1 MPCCFGGKCT
11 INIKFS
17 KINNC
22 NFLFFLLK
30 DGLKHYI
37 FCPSSVMH
45 ITNPKLTSLGPNID
59 LYSLTHL
66 FIHSFI
72 TASTVYIQQKHVTN
86 TKTNTGMV
94 IKYKH

>member
-1 MPCCFGGKCT
+1 
-11 INIKFS
+11 
-17 KINNC
+17 
-22 NFLFFLLK
+22 
-30 DGLKHYI
+30 
-37 FCPSSVMH
+37 MH